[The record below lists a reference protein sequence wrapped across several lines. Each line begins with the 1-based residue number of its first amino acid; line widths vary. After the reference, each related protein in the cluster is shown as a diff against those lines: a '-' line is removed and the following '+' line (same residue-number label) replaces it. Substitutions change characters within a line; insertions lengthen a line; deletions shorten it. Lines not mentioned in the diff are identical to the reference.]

1 MRASVREPLEIRGK
15 RGMITMRW
23 AAPGVLFAVLE
34 GDLDAVVAPQFAAAV
49 DAFLSEAPE
58 GTRSFWDAENFVA
71 YHSEFRR
78 RAAGALSRH
87 WRRMGTMRVLVT
99 SPLVRMGVAVTSIVV
114 QSLNATSDRAEFEA
128 ELAAAIAAA
137 TSS

>member
-1 MRASVREPLEIRGK
+1 MGGSVRDALEIRGK
-15 RGMITMRW
+15 RGIIMMRW
-23 AAPGVLFAVLE
+23 AAPGVMLSVLE
-34 GDLDAVVAPQFAAAV
+34 GELDATLAPKFAAAV

-58 GTRSFWDAENFVA
+58 GTLCFWDAEHFVA

-78 RAAGALSRH
+78 QAADALRKH
-87 WRRMGTMRVLVT
+87 WRRMGRMRVLVT

-114 QSLNATSDRAEFEA
+114 QSLNATSDRAEFDA
-128 ELAAAIAAA
+128 DLAAAIEAA